1 MKNKWVNEMEVN
13 LTSIE
18 TTLRDIM
25 LTKVG
30 QALKSM
36 SEIEKECGQF
46 DVKEK
51 VSFYEVT
58 YENEHERPA
67 DLIWYAIKNA
77 STDSNT
83 ASTLMFGFMLNW
95 ERLRT
100 GHTFNGN
107 TEYYGVQGF
116 TYMVVTTS
124 ASVQGQSTSWFI
136 QPWST
141 TENPTK
147 YNMNYYSKAD
157 KAILTTYTGKYYF
170 QVGTSYEWGAYWLPE
185 VESEGE

>member
-1 MKNKWVNEMEVN
+1 MEFN
-13 LTSIE
+13 LTSVE

-30 QALKSM
+30 QALKSL
-36 SEIEKECGQF
+36 SGIEKEGGQF
-46 DVKEK
+46 DVESK
-51 VSFYEVT
+51 VSSYEVT

-77 STDSNT
+77 STDNNE
-83 ASTLMFGFMLNW
+83 AYTLMFGFMLNW

-107 TEYYGVQGF
+107 TQYYGVQGF
-116 TYMVVTTS
+116 TYISSSTL
-124 ASVQGQSTSWFI
+124 QGPATSWFTE
-136 QPWST
+136 PWST
-141 TENPTK
+141 TENPSK
-147 YNMNYYSKAD
+147 YNMNYYSKVDGAV
-157 KAILTTYTGKYYF
+157 LTVYSGKYYF
-170 QVGTSYEWGAYWLPE
+170 QASTSYEWGAYWLPE

>member
-1 MKNKWVNEMEVN
+1 MEVN
-13 LTSIE
+13 LTSVE

-30 QALKSM
+30 QALKSA
-36 SEIEKECGQF
+36 SGLEKEGGQF
-46 DVKEK
+46 DVKSK
-51 VSFYEVT
+51 VSSYEVT

-77 STDSNT
+77 
-83 ASTLMFGFMLNW
+83 ASAVEEAGTLMFGFMLNW

-100 GHTFNGN
+100 GETHSRNSQ
-107 TEYYGVQGF
+107 YYGVQGF
-116 TYMVVTTS
+116 TYINSTATPS
-124 ASVQGQSTSWFI
+124 IQGQATSWFI
-136 QPWST
+136 QPWTT
-141 TENPTK
+141 TENPSK

-157 KAILTTYTGKYYF
+157 KAVLTTYTSTYYF
-170 QVGTSYEWGAYWLPE
+170 QEGSSYEWGAYWLPE